1 MLFIHLSLHRL
12 LPVLMNYEKEFSLT
26 LFSSCY
32 YEHRKYSVVVATF
45 ANHQINYT
53 TSVPALG
60 QLKCRQTVGISK

>member
-1 MLFIHLSLHRL
+1 
-12 LPVLMNYEKEFSLT
+12 MNFKKEVSLT
-26 LFSSCY
+26 MFTSCY

>member
-1 MLFIHLSLHRL
+1 
-12 LPVLMNYEKEFSLT
+12 MNFGKEFSLT
-26 LFSSCY
+26 LLTTC